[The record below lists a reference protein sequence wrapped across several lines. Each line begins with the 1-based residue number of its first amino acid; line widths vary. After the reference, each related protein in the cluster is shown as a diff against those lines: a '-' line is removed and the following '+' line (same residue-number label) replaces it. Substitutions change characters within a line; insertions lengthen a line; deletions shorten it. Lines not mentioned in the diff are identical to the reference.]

1 MLTLDNPVETKKF
14 YQLLSNVH
22 IDPSCVT
29 YLTTYKD
36 NFFFD
41 FIAKTDNQ
49 FINFC
54 HITETNL
61 ARYQVI
67 LQFHEWIKLNPSSN
81 FVPSIV
87 KLVALGGID
96 DMWFYEEIPYYNN
109 LDELSVTNCLQIDNT
124 IKSFN
129 DHVKI
134 FSKTI
139 NPILQHNYNLI
150 IKNYCNTT
158 TDFDNGI
165 VFEYGDIFT
174 MFRCNRITMINN
186 DFYFAG
192 YQGFLYYEKILTP
205 IGILIM
211 SSLNDSIE
219 EKNKKLL
226 QVDKLTLTNAVQ
238 VLIKKSNFEF
248 KGFLNQDDEFNKHI
262 AQLEMIAWTK

>member
-1 MLTLDNPVETKKF
+1 MLTLDDPVETKKF

-22 IDPSCVT
+22 INPSCVT
-29 YLTTYKD
+29 YLTTYND
-36 NFFFD
+36 NFFSD

-54 HITETNL
+54 HITENNL

-67 LQFHEWIKLNPSSN
+67 LQFHEWIKLNPSPN
-81 FVPSIV
+81 FVPSTV
-87 KLVALGGID
+87 KLVSLSEID
-96 DMWFYEEIPYYNN
+96 DMWFYEEIPCYNN
-109 LDELSVTNCLQIDNT
+109 LDKLSVTDCLQIDNT

-129 DHVKI
+129 DHVKL

-139 NPILQHNYNLI
+139 NPTLQHSYNLI
-150 IKNYCNTT
+150 IKNYCKTKA
-158 TDFDNGI
+158 DFNNDI

-174 MFRCNRITMINN
+174 MFMCNRITKIDNN
-186 DFYFAG
+186 FYFAG
-192 YQGFLYYEKILTP
+192 YQGFLYYEKVLTP
-205 IGILIM
+205 TGILIM

-226 QVDKLTLTNAVQ
+226 QVDKLTLTAAIQ

-248 KGFLNQDDEFNKHI
+248 KGFLNQDDAFRKHI